1 MTRSQTC
8 VRFLFLSP
16 LSVLARPTSDSSLAR
31 GPARQNPRA
40 LRAADFLGSCQSSP
54 MGQTAFATELLKWC
68 SVLALTLSLLPILSP
83 AQTFPTKPIRFFVPF
98 TAGSGTDIVA
108 RTVGDAMSKGLGQ
121 PILIENHPGAGGT
134 IAASQVAHSEPDGYT
149 VLIHSSGHALN
160 PSIYPNL
167 PYDTVKD
174 LLGVTPLAAL
184 PNVMV
189 VSPSRGWKSVADVV
203 AAAKAR
209 PGQLNYASAGMGSA
223 THMNAEKF
231 KLQAGI
237 DAVHVPFKGTP
248 EALSD
253 VIGGRNDW
261 FFAPLSSALSL
272 IKEGKLQALAVSTA
286 QRSPTLPQ
294 VPTTVEAGVPGSD
307 YVFWVGMLVPS
318 ATPPSVVKRLHTEA
332 LKALAQPDVLE
343 RLKGVGA
350 EPMPMSPEAFTAFI
364 KTEMESAAKIAKAV
378 GLKAN

>member
-1 MTRSQTC
+1 MHRCQDRLPTRFQTRIQTHLC
-8 VRFLFLSP
+8 NSH
-16 LSVLARPTSDSSLAR
+16 
-31 GPARQNPRA
+31 PRA
-40 LRAADFLGSCQSSP
+40 LEGRSLEPSTKIADPVASPRGNRAKRGLLGVGAAALVSVMLGAGLTVGLGS
-54 MGQTAFATELLKWC
+54 T
-68 SVLALTLSLLPILSP
+68 SVQ
-83 AQTFPTKPIRFFVPF
+83 AQTYPSKPIRFFVPF

-108 RTVGDAMSKGLGQ
+108 RTVGDAMGKGLGQ

-209 PGQLNYASAGMGSA
+209 PGQMNYASAGMGSA

-237 DAVHVPFKGTP
+237 DAGHVPFKGTP

-272 IKEGKLQALAVSTA
+272 IKEGKLQAMAVSTA

-294 VPTTVEAGVPGSD
+294 VPTTLEAGVPGSD

-318 ATPPSVVKRLHTEA
+318 ATPPAVVKRLHTEA
-332 LKALAQPDVLE
+332 LKALAQIDVTE
-343 RLKGVGA
+343 RLKVMGA

-378 GLKAN
+378 GLKAS